1 MSAPFVSRAKTH
13 LATLRSLLGANVLLA
28 VLLTTVMAA
37 MLGRRSAEEL
47 SALFVANNIV
57 ANCITLSFQL
67 GFGLTVEGDHAQAL
81 QPWQRTVLWL
91 AAFVACVMAGVWL
104 GVRLVHAL
112 LPQLQQVFTLEPV
125 LMVSVPVSLAM
136 MRFAYLRQQR
146 EAAQAQKLGVET
158 QLAEARLAA
167 LTART
172 QPHFLFNSLNSIA
185 ALVEDDPRAGEA
197 AILRLARM
205 FRYVLEGSRSTF
217 VTLGDELEFVRSYL
231 EMETLRFGERL
242 SFALEVAGELR
253 EAPIPPLLLQPLVE
267 NAVHHGMRESGRGR
281 VSVHAARS
289 DDSLVLTVDDDGQGP
304 EGSSHRGAG
313 TSHETMRAR
322 LALLYG
328 DAARLT
334 THSSP
339 LGGFRAQVHIPW
351 RAP

>member
-1 MSAPFVSRAKTH
+1 M
-13 LATLRSLLGANVLLA
+13 
-28 VLLTTVMAA
+28 
-37 MLGRRSAEEL
+37 
-47 SALFVANNIV
+47 
-57 ANCITLSFQL
+57 
-67 GFGLTVEGDHAQAL
+67 
-81 QPWQRTVLWL
+81 
-91 AAFVACVMAGVWL
+91 
-104 GVRLVHAL
+104 
-112 LPQLQQVFTLEPV
+112 
-125 LMVSVPVSLAM
+125 
-136 MRFAYLRQQR
+136 
-146 EAAQAQKLGVET
+146 
-158 QLAEARLAA
+158 
-167 LTART
+167 
-172 QPHFLFNSLNSIA
+172 
-185 ALVEDDPRAGEA
+185 
-197 AILRLARM
+197 
-205 FRYVLEGSRSTF
+205 
-217 VTLGDELEFVRSYL
+217 
-231 EMETLRFGERL
+231 
-242 SFALEVAGELR
+242 AGELR